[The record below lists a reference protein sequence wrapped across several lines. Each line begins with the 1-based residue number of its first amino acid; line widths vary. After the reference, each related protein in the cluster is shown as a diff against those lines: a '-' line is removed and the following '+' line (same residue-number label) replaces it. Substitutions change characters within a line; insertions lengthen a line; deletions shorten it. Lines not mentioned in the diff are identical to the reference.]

1 MASVTNP
8 FAMLDED
15 APAPVAAPKTK
26 APKEVKAASAAP
38 KKDSRPAS
46 RGTGAGAR
54 GRGRGKGKGR
64 GDRKR
69 EFDRTSGDRRA
80 KKDGAGKYNWGK
92 EGEDDKPRR
101 RNNDRK
107 AEAAPEA
114 AEEAAAVEASAD
126 AEAGAEKVER
136 APREP
141 EVEEEVEPPTMTYEQ
156 YHASIEVP
164 EEDLALKV
172 REVDLDES
180 NFKSTT
186 DVPVAVADTELGY
199 EIGAGKKQPKKK
211 GNKNKKNLISLDEFA
226 AKAPAG
232 RNNDRGNSRGDS
244 RGKGKGK
251 GRGKGDSRGG
261 RGRPA
266 GRGNRGG
273 NFNLA
278 AAKNDFPTLG
288 A

>member
-1 MASVTNP
+1 
-8 FAMLDED
+8 MLDDD
-15 APAPVAAPKTK
+15 APAPVVASK
-26 APKEVKAASAAP
+26 AKATPKEVKAASAAP
-38 KKDSRPAS
+38 KKEARPSS
-46 RGTGAGAR
+46 RGGRGRGEGR
-54 GRGRGKGKGR
+54 GRGRGKGR
-64 GDRKR
+64 GDRTKR

-101 RNNDRK
+101 NNDRK
-107 AEAAPEA
+107 
-114 AEEAAAVEASAD
+114 VEAD
-126 AEAGAEKVER
+126 KTEATDDAEKVEEVEEGEKPER
-136 APREP
+136 APRQEEP
-141 EVEEEVEPPTMTYEQ
+141 EEEVEPPTMTYEE
-156 YHASIEVP
+156 YHASKEVC

-172 REVDLDES
+172 RQVDIDDS
-180 NFKSTT
+180 QFKSTT
-186 DVPVAVADTELGY
+186 EVPEEVADTELGY
-199 EIGAGKKQPKKK
+199 MLGGGKKQLKKGAGKKAKKV
-211 GNKNKKNLISLDEFA
+211 ICFDEFA

-232 RNNDRGNSRGDS
+232 RNNDRGNSRGGKGDS

-261 RGRPA
+261 RSRPT
-266 GRGNRGG
+266 GRGG

>member
-1 MASVTNP
+1 
-8 FAMLDED
+8 MLDDD
-15 APAPVAAPKTK
+15 APAPVVASK
-26 APKEVKAASAAP
+26 AKATPKEVKAASAPP
-38 KKDSRPAS
+38 KKEARPSS
-46 RGTGAGAR
+46 RGGRGRGEGR
-54 GRGRGKGKGR
+54 GRGRGKGR

-101 RNNDRK
+101 NNDRK
-107 AEAAPEA
+107 VEADK
-114 AEEAAAVEASAD
+114 EEATD
-126 AEAGAEKVER
+126 DAEKVEEVEEEPER
-136 APREP
+136 APRQEEP
-141 EVEEEVEPPTMTYEQ
+141 EEEVEPPTMTYEE
-156 YHASIEVP
+156 YHASKEVC

-172 REVDLDES
+172 RQVDLDDS
-180 NFKSTT
+180 QFKSTT
-186 DVPVAVADTELGY
+186 DVPEEVADSELGY
-199 EIGAGKKQPKKK
+199 MLGGGKKQLKKGAGKKAKKV
-211 GNKNKKNLISLDEFA
+211 ISFDEFA

-232 RNNDRGNSRGDS
+232 RNNDRSSRGGKGDS

-261 RGRPA
+261 RGRPT
-266 GRGNRGG
+266 GRGG